1 MEDLQLR
8 LGSTLI
14 YVKDALP
21 LLPLEVA
28 KNELILNRLTY
39 MLVEIKGESLS
50 LVQLVTS
57 PTGWHARYVTNQ
69 HYIEKKVF

>member
-28 KNELILNRLTY
+28 KNELIINRLTY
-39 MLVEIKGESLS
+39 MLLDLKGESLS
-50 LVQLVTS
+50 LVQLGTS
-57 PTGWHARYVTNQ
+57 PTGWHDV
-69 HYIEKKVF
+69 